1 MESQGREASDL
12 TEVLRWG
19 MHHNAPNSYHLEII
33 ATTSSIECLEKCM
46 DAVTGRAALVQRH
59 MRDAQTALEEIYQ
72 VAKDKGYSEITE
84 IFEREYNVGHGSSE
98 STQE

>member
-12 TEVLRWG
+12 MGVLRQG
-19 MHHNAPNSYHLEII
+19 MHHNAPNSYHLAIMI
-33 ATTSSIECLEKCM
+33 TAALTGGLEECM

-72 VAKDKGYSEITE
+72 VAKDKGYKEITE
-84 IFEREYNVGHGSSE
+84 IFEREYHVGHGRD